1 MTKRKQLKL
10 FRIERDMN
18 QQAIASRLGF
28 SRSQYAL
35 IERGARGGSIDFWEN
50 FQKEFNIP
58 DADMWG
64 LMKRNEKSKQGEGNN
79 DK

>member
-1 MTKRKQLKL
+1 MMKRKQLKL
-10 FRIERDMN
+10 FRIARDMN
-18 QQAIASRLGF
+18 QQNMAARLGF

-50 FQKEFNIP
+50 FQKEFHVP

-64 LMKRNEKSKQGEGNN
+64 LIKRN
-79 DK
+79 